1 MTEKRVLKDVEG
13 KLIKEDNK
21 LITATANMTPLSQK
35 LFEIAVAA
43 IDPNSEDVN
52 TVRIDKELIFKSLEI
67 EGVNRNNRLTNMLS
81 NLSDDA
87 SFNYTEIDNGAKV
100 DVKIKPVYQIR
111 NNYRKPYSEVSF
123 APDIMP
129 LLVELHN
136 KFTKYPLADILKM
149 KGKYSIP
156 LYRWFMLSFNQY
168 EYYSSLKERTREQ
181 LSEYLN
187 PRISIIE
194 LRKLTG
200 TEDKYTDWRNFK
212 KYVLDVPIAEINKYS
227 ERLSV
232 EWNPVRAGRKV
243 VEVQFNISKK
253 YVDRINKENVD
264 SEKVYSDSANSKY
277 TLLLIT
283 NRLLNPIDI
292 SNKELIIDLGV
303 TLYPSYDE
311 FANKHGFK
319 QLEKHIQYL
328 GRNKPGKVS
337 NLTAYLG
344 TALDNYIA
352 KLKKEDKNG
361 NASKN
366 TKRVV
371 KIRETVPDWENGK
384 EVRYSAEEKER
395 LNKEIDASLAE
406 LYPEIYGEK

>member
-1 MTEKRVLKDVEG
+1 MAEKRVLKDVEG

-21 LITATANMTPLSQK
+21 LITATANMSPLSQK

-67 EGVNRNNRLTNMLS
+67 EGVNRNNRLTSMLS

-87 SFNYTEIDNGAKV
+87 SFSYTEIDHGSRI
-100 DVKIKPVYQIR
+100 DVKIKPVYQIK

-123 APDIMP
+123 APEIMP

-136 KFTKYPLADILKM
+136 KFTKYPLSDILKM

-156 LYRWFMLSFNQY
+156 LYRWFMLGFNQY
-168 EYYSSLKERTREQ
+168 EYYSTLKERTRDQ

-187 PRISIIE
+187 PRIDIIE

-200 TEDKYTDWRNFK
+200 TEDKYKDWRNFK
-212 KYVLDVPIAEINKYS
+212 KYVIDIPIDEINKYS

-232 EWNPVRAGRKV
+232 EWSPIRAGRKV
-243 VEVQFNISKK
+243 VGVQFNISKK
-253 YVDRINKENVD
+253 YVDEVEESID
-264 SEKVYSDSANSKY
+264 SEKLYSNSVNSKY

-283 NRLLNPIDI
+283 NQLLNPIDI
-292 SNKELIIDLGV
+292 SNKDLIINLGEA
-303 TLYPSYDE
+303 LYPRYDN
-311 FANKHGFK
+311 FANKYSLK

-328 GRNKPGKVS
+328 GKNKPKKVTS
-337 NLTAYLG
+337 LESYLG
-344 TALDNYIA
+344 KALDNYVIRLENESKGANSPKKFEQGIKA
-352 KLKKEDKNG
+352 KE
-361 NASKN
+361 SM
-366 TKRVV
+366 
-371 KIRETVPDWENGK
+371 PDWENEKPKKYTGK
-384 EVRYSAEEKER
+384 EKEK
-395 LNKEIDASLAE
+395 LNAEIDE
-406 LYPEIYGEK
+406 LLRGLETNKSE